1 MYNEGMDR
9 QAETK
14 VQVQEV
20 EHEFRNSMNEKMT
33 LEEYEVWE
41 REQTERHE
49 YWGGEV
55 FSQAGGTRAH
65 SLIGANILGEVSQ
78 ILKGNPCQAHGSDM
92 RVDIEAAGY
101 QAYPDVSVVCPPVE
115 GKSTDVISN
124 PVLVV
129 EVLSPSTADFDRG
142 TKFGHYR
149 KIPSL
154 KEYMVL
160 WQDQPRAEQHVR
172 TEDGL
177 WLLREI
183 VGVDQSIQLA
193 SIGAAIAM
201 ADIYDKVVF
210 PEIERTE

>member
-1 MYNEGMDR
+1 MSSAIR
-9 QAETK
+9 LTK
-14 VQVQEV
+14 
-20 EHEFRNSMNEKMT
+20 KMT

-55 FSQAGGTRAH
+55 FSQAGGSRVH
-65 SLIGANILGEVSQ
+65 SLIGANILREVSQ
-78 ILKGNPCQAHGSDM
+78 ILKGDRCQAHGSDM
-92 RVDIEAAGY
+92 RIDIEAAGY
-101 QAYPDVSVVCPPVE
+101 QAYPDVCVVCPPVE
-115 GKSTDVISN
+115 GKSADVISN

-129 EVLSPSTADFDRG
+129 EVLSPTTADFDRG

-149 KIPSL
+149 QIPSL
-154 KEYMVL
+154 KEYIVL
-160 WQDQPRAEQHVR
+160 WQDQARAEQHVR
-172 TEDGL
+172 TGDGL

-183 VGVDQSIQLA
+183 VGIDQSIHLA

-210 PEIERTE
+210 PDIEKTE

>member
-1 MYNEGMDR
+1 MSSAIR
-9 QAETK
+9 LTK
-14 VQVQEV
+14 
-20 EHEFRNSMNEKMT
+20 KMT

-55 FSQAGGTRAH
+55 FSQAGGSRSH
-65 SLIGANILGEVSQ
+65 SLIGANILCEVSQ
-78 ILKGNPCQAHGSDM
+78 ILRGNPCLALGSGM

-101 QAYPDVSVVCPPVE
+101 QAYPDVSVVCLPVE

-154 KEYMVL
+154 KEYLVL

-183 VGVDQSIQLA
+183 VGIDQSIQLA

-210 PEIERTE
+210 PEIPKIEKTE